1 MLRYAVLFGRVLSSR
16 AVKVLL
22 YLWIAAWGFDRAIFW
37 ATEAAWFGAV
47 GQGAW
52 FGARFWTQFALFW
65 GAFAF
70 ALITAALT
78 IRIAARPALGA
89 ELRTL
94 TGVLERL
101 EPLRRNATKLAWLVL
116 ILGAWILARTIAGG
130 WDVVMLA
137 RAGDISDPIY
147 YLPLARLVING
158 LWEWSL
164 FLLGALAFAG
174 GLRALPILAQ
184 REPAPP
190 LRLWR
195 ALGALGV
202 VVLLV
207 RAALYAV
214 SASENVW
221 SDGTTGAELF
231 VGLPVAI
238 LGVVLCLLAAFWCLK
253 RPGYRKLGL
262 AVAAALFAP
271 HLLRIVLA
279 PLGLIVPTPAAI
291 QARNQANTI
300 AAWNLDAPA
309 IGANAPPLA
318 AHWPIWNE
326 EALLGLTRGELPRKA
341 GQIIDWRRAT
351 IGPREAIV
359 AGVPAGIEN
368 LGSPHDADAK
378 NGIEWLAYDVTQSV
392 NRRAPVLPNAALPLS
407 SFYGLVGRPLL
418 GNAALDAGVPFEFW
432 GWKFAWAW
440 RLRDPFLMLEGARA
454 NRLLVF
460 RGALE
465 SAQRLAPFLT
475 WDEAQLR
482 MTPQGP
488 RWEMVGYAA
497 TPFYRGALA
506 ASEGEFA
513 GDNAAQAVVMLRM
526 NPRDGRVEFVATLGA
541 RWSAPW
547 HQILGVNAVGKALM
561 PKAETPFLENARAVV
576 ARRLG
581 RKNVLDEAA
590 WTWTNGQAARVQ
602 YASDLPV
609 GVGERLAAL
618 DATALGDWPAKESAK
633 LQNGD
638 ALLWPDK
645 RAPGGFWVGRA
656 YYSATATAGVASEGG
671 IAHDNKLWRVS
682 LTGLAPSPLASGDDA
697 SAAMVA
703 FDLQR
708 VPAITSVIPNPNAV
722 PGAPVDANALALR
735 ALQAH
740 DAAQKAVAASK
751 WEEWAKQSKLE
762 RKLLEQVAAE
772 LAARR

>member
-1 MLRYAVLFGRVLSSR
+1 MLRYAVLLGRVLSSR

-22 YLWIAAWGFDRAIFW
+22 YLWILAWGFDRAIFW
-37 ATEAAWFGAV
+37 ATEAAWFGSV

-70 ALITAALT
+70 ALVTAALT
-78 IRIAARPALGA
+78 MRIAARPAPGA

-94 TGVLERL
+94 TGVLEGL
-101 EPLRRNATKLAWLVL
+101 EPLRRNATRLAWLAL
-116 ILGAWILARTIAGG
+116 IVGAWILARTMAGG
-130 WDVVMLA
+130 WATVMLA
-137 RAGDISDPIY
+137 RAGDVADPIY
-147 YLPLARLVING
+147 GLPLARLIVNG

-190 LRLWR
+190 LRLWH
-195 ALGALGV
+195 ALGALGAL
-202 VVLLV
+202 VLLI

-214 SASENVW
+214 SASENIW

-238 LGVVLCLLAAFWCLK
+238 ISVALCLMAAFWCLK

-271 HLLRIVLA
+271 HLLRVVLA
-279 PLGLIVPTPAAI
+279 PLGLIVPTPAAV
-291 QARNQANTI
+291 QVRNRANTI
-300 AAWNLDAPA
+300 AAWDLDAPA
-309 IGANAPPLA
+309 LAANAPPLA
-318 AHWPIWNE
+318 VHWPIWNE
-326 EALLGLTRGELPRKA
+326 EALLGLTRGEVPRKA

-351 IGPREAIV
+351 IGPRGAIV
-359 AGVPAGIEN
+359 AGVPAGIDN
-368 LGSPHDADAK
+368 LGSPHDADAP
-378 NGIEWLAYDVTQSV
+378 NGLEWLAYDVTQNV
-392 NRRAPVLPNAALPLS
+392 EGRAPVVPDAELPLS
-407 SFYGLVGRPLL
+407 SFYGLGGRPLL

-465 SAQRLAPFLT
+465 SAQMLAPFLT

-488 RWEMVGYAA
+488 RWEMIGYAA

-513 GDNAAQAVVMLRM
+513 GDNAAQAVTLLQM
-526 NPRDGRVEFVATLGA
+526 NPRDGRVEFAALPGA

-547 HQILGVNAVGKALM
+547 SRILGGSAVENAVM
-561 PKAETPFLENARAVV
+561 PRPQTPLLESARAVV

-581 RKNVLDEAA
+581 RKNVLNEMA
-590 WTWTNGQAARVQ
+590 WTWTNGRAARVQ

-609 GVGERLAAL
+609 GVSERLAAL
-618 DATALGDWPAKESAK
+618 DAAAVRDWPAKESAK

-638 ALLWPDK
+638 AVLWPDT

-671 IAHDNKLWRVS
+671 IAHDDKLWHVS
-682 LTGLAPSPLASGDDA
+682 LTGLAPSPLASADNA
-697 SAAMVA
+697 SAALVA
-703 FDLQR
+703 FDLLN
-708 VPAITSVIPNPNAV
+708 VPTLLAPTQNAI
-722 PGAPVDANALALR
+722 PGAPIDASALALW

-740 DAAQKAVAASK
+740 DAAQKALAASK
-751 WEEWAKQSKLE
+751 WDEWAKQSKLE

-772 LAARR
+772 LAARRG

>member
-1 MLRYAVLFGRVLSSR
+1 M
-16 AVKVLL
+16 KVLL
-22 YLWIAAWGFDRAIFW
+22 YLWILVWGFDRAIFW
-37 ATEAAWFGAV
+37 ATEAVWFGSV

-70 ALITAALT
+70 ALVTAALT
-78 IRIAARPALGA
+78 MRIAARPAPGA

-116 ILGAWILARTIAGG
+116 IIGAWILARTMAGG
-130 WDVVMLA
+130 WATVMLA
-137 RAGDISDPIY
+137 RAGDVTNPIY
-147 YLPLARLVING
+147 GLPLARLVVNG

-164 FLLGALAFAG
+164 FLLGALVFAG

-202 VVLLV
+202 LILLV
-207 RAALYAV
+207 RAALYAAT
-214 SASENVW
+214 ASENIW

-231 VGLPVAI
+231 VGWPIAI
-238 LGVVLCLLAAFWCLK
+238 IGVILCWLAAFWCLK

-271 HLLRIVLA
+271 HLLRLVLA
-279 PLGLIVPTPAAI
+279 PLGLVVPTPAAI
-291 QARNQANTI
+291 QARNATHTI

-309 IGANAPPLA
+309 LDANAPPLV

-326 EALLGLTRGELPRKA
+326 EALLGLTRGEPRKA

-351 IGPREAIV
+351 IEPREAIV

-378 NGIEWLAYDVTQSV
+378 NGIEWLAYDVTQNV
-392 NRRAPVLPNAALPLS
+392 NGRASVLPNAALPLN
-407 SFYGLVGRPLL
+407 SFYGLGGRPLL

-465 SAQRLAPFLT
+465 SAQMLAPFLK

-482 MTPQGP
+482 MTKDGP

-513 GDNAAQAVVMLRM
+513 GANAAQAVVQMQM
-526 NPRDGRVEFVATLGA
+526 NPRDGRVAFVGAPDANWSVPWGTILGA
-541 RWSAPW
+541 NFVEKTP
-547 HQILGVNAVGKALM
+547 M
-561 PKAETPFLENARAVV
+561 PRPQTPLLESARALV

-581 RKNVLDEAA
+581 RKNVLNEAV
-590 WTWTNGQAARVQ
+590 WTWTNEGVGQIGRVQ
-602 YASDLPV
+602 YAADLPV
-609 GVGERLAAL
+609 GAGERLAAL
-618 DATALGDWPAKESAK
+618 DAAAVRDWPAKESAK

-638 ALLWPDK
+638 ALLWPDT
-645 RAPGGFWVGRA
+645 RAPGAFWVGRA
-656 YYSATATAGVASEGG
+656 YYSTAATAGVASDGG
-671 IAHDNKLWRVS
+671 IAHDDKLWRVS
-682 LTGLAPSPLASGDDA
+682 LTGLAPSPIASGVDA
-697 SAAMVA
+697 SAALVA

-708 VPAITSVIPNPNAV
+708 APALPTQNMV
-722 PGAPVDANALALR
+722 PGAPVDASDLALQ

-740 DAAQKAVAASK
+740 DAAQKALTSSQWAK
-751 WEEWAKQSKLE
+751 WAKQSQLE
-762 RKLLEQVAAE
+762 RKLLEQLAAE
-772 LAARR
+772 LAVRRG